1 MHIQFVATL
10 LTEFAFVLD
19 QKQAEEILQ
28 LIKALT
34 RLHTANYPCE
44 YKFGASKE
52 NSLPTLVPF
61 LGIVNLVQK
70 TKPPLYLLYLYLFGG
85 SKSREDVPMI
95 RLQAVVL
102 ASQSQFAE
110 IP

>member
-1 MHIQFVATL
+1 ML

-34 RLHTANYPCE
+34 RLHIADYPCE
-44 YKFGASKE
+44 NRFGASRE
-52 NSLPTLVPF
+52 NSLPTPAPF
-61 LGIVNLVQK
+61 LSIVNLVQK
-70 TKPPLYLLYLYLFGG
+70 TKPLLYPSYLTLFGD
-85 SKSREDVPMI
+85 SKSLEDVPRI
-95 RLQAVVL
+95 WLQAAVL
-102 ASQSQFAE
+102 ASQSQFAK